1 MEVKIKKISDKKL
14 KKDFEVIV
22 PKELIDS
29 KVNDYID
36 SVKQNFS
43 LKGFRK
49 GQVPSSVIK
58 EKYGKSIMNDEIDKI
73 INQNVKKIV
82 EDNKI
87 KLAMQPKADLKK
99 MEQGSDV
106 EIVLTLEIFPEVP
119 EIELN
124 KIKLNKKDVEINQE
138 DVDTELGKLAKYF
151 SNLQKQDNSYKAK
164 LQDTVDID
172 YVGKVDKK
180 EFDGGSAKN
189 YKLELG
195 SKSFIDDFEEQLVG
209 KKAGDETVVKV
220 KFPKNYHN
228 DNLSGQSAEFAVK
241 INEVFKPQIPEL
253 TGEFI
258 KEKFGVDDKKILED
272 NIKKELEN
280 QFSDLTKDA
289 FKLELFEFLNKKY
302 DFDLPEGMVE
312 AQTKMLWQN
321 VEEQLKTNPNKFK
334 NEKEKNK
341 AHQEKQEQAIKMIR
355 CGIILSKICEQNKI
369 ELTKEDFDQEI
380 SKILTRYPGQENKVI
395 EYYQKNPQALE
406 NIRGNLIESK
416 AINFILNQEN
426 IEKKKINTKD
436 FEKFYKKIQEDLE

>member
-1 MEVKIKKISDKKL
+1 MEVKIKKLSDKKL
-14 KKDFEVIV
+14 KKDFEVII

-29 KVNDYID
+29 KVNDYIE

-73 INQNVKKIV
+73 INQNVKKLV
-82 EDNKI
+82 DENKI
-87 KLAMQPKADLKK
+87 KLAMQPKADIKK
-99 MEQGSDV
+99 IEQGSDV
-106 EIVLTLEIFPEVP
+106 EIVLSLEIFPEVP

-124 KIKLNKKDVEINQE
+124 KIKVSKREIEIIQE
-138 DVDTELGKLAKYF
+138 DIDTELGKVAKYF
-151 SNLQKQDNSYKAK
+151 SNLQKQDSAYKAK

-172 YVGKVDKK
+172 YIGKVDKK
-180 EFDGGSAKN
+180 EFEGGSAKS

-228 DNLSGQSAEFAVK
+228 ANLAGQSAEFDVK
-241 INEVFKPQIPEL
+241 INEVFKPQIPDL
-253 TGEFI
+253 TPEFI

-280 QFSDLTKDA
+280 QFSNLTKEA

-312 AQTKMLWQN
+312 AQTKMIWQN
-321 VEEQLKTNPNKFK
+321 VEEELKISPNKFK
-334 NEKEKNK
+334 NDKEKNK
-341 AHQEKQEQAIKMIR
+341 AYEEKQKQASKMIR

-380 SKILTRYPGQENKVI
+380 SKILSRYPGQENKVI

-406 NIRGNLIESK
+406 NIRGSLIESK
-416 AINFILNQEN
+416 AIDFVLNQEN
-426 IEKKKINTKD
+426 IEKKKINSKD

>member
-1 MEVKIKKISDKKL
+1 MEVKIKKLSDKKL
-14 KKDFEVIV
+14 KKDFEVII

-29 KVNDYID
+29 KVNDYIE

-73 INQNVKKIV
+73 INQNVKKLV
-82 EDNKI
+82 DENKI
-87 KLAMQPKADLKK
+87 KLAMQPKADIKK
-99 MEQGSDV
+99 IEQGSDV
-106 EIVLTLEIFPEVP
+106 EIVLSLEIFPEVP

-124 KIKLNKKDVEINQE
+124 KIKVSKREVEIIQE
-138 DVDTELGKLAKYF
+138 DIDTELGKVAKYF

-164 LQDTVDID
+164 LHDTVDID
-172 YVGKVDKK
+172 YIGKVDKK
-180 EFDGGSAKN
+180 EFEGGSAKS

-228 DNLSGQSAEFAVK
+228 ANLAGQSAEFDVK
-241 INEVFKPQIPEL
+241 INEVFKPQIPDL
-253 TGEFI
+253 TPEFI

-280 QFSDLTKDA
+280 QFSDLTKEA

-312 AQTKMLWQN
+312 AQTKMIWQN
-321 VEEQLKTNPNKFK
+321 VEE
-334 NEKEKNK
+334 E
-341 AHQEKQEQAIKMIR
+341 
-355 CGIILSKICEQNKI
+355 
-369 ELTKEDFDQEI
+369 
-380 SKILTRYPGQENKVI
+380 
-395 EYYQKNPQALE
+395 
-406 NIRGNLIESK
+406 
-416 AINFILNQEN
+416 
-426 IEKKKINTKD
+426 
-436 FEKFYKKIQEDLE
+436 